1 MKIVNKVLA
10 IIVSVV
16 MVLTIMPAVSKE
28 NSVNAAEEFIIVS
41 PKDNELKGAGH
52 IDITWSAVQSGNLK
66 NYQLYIDGELIT
78 TTNDTTYD
86 YYTTNVKMYEVYVR
100 TEFLDGSSQKTP
112 TVKFGVTKK
121 GLCVNNDMGK
131 KLDPRAMNMGWYY
144 DWGTGKLPYTP
155 YRYVEFVPMIWGN
168 GGEGNISNIVAEGY
182 KYLLAYNEPDM
193 GEDVGGSNISVDT
206 AVANWPK
213 FTQYDSYYLGAPA
226 PALSPSWGTGTD
238 GGYWF
243 RSFMEQVNHDTIDF
257 IPLHCYYGQYGGAAG
272 AQAFLTEVVDK
283 TYEMYHKPIWVTE
296 FAVSGWGYDTEW
308 ARKSVEEFISTAIK
322 GLNER
327 PYVERYSWFSF
338 DTTDNNNGASA
349 LWTNA
354 TGELTDL
361 GKIYVNE
368 GNPEGYAA
376 STTDDFGYSFSES
389 TKNSLLDDTVT
400 VDNTVYE
407 DYANQPKVTVSASS
421 GQNSAQNI
429 IDNDIISRWESE
441 HGKDP
446 QTLTIDLG
454 QIRTI
459 KKIDII
465 WEAASAKRYTLEV
478 SEDGEN
484 YQTVA
489 DIEGGSGTQ
498 NRLDEIL
505 LKEMVRGRYVK
516 MNGISRN
523 TTYGYSI
530 YDMAVY
536 GTEQW
541 VSKED
546 GLNIQGFQINT
557 TYEGSRVVGSVEPV
571 IEGKKVVNWGFV
583 YGLDAIKS
591 DETGITNEDLYI
603 REDNEYIKAYE
614 STSKGTL
621 NGKYGQSDTATYFA
635 RTMSFGKKNVT
646 AFTSRY
652 KVRVYAL
659 MEDDTYL
666 YSDVAEY
673 TVYDVADRLYQNSQ
687 FMTLASHN
695 YAYNTILKLVN
706 PDYQEMEYGWEG
718 SLVKP

>member
-1 MKIVNKVLA
+1 
-10 IIVSVV
+10 
-16 MVLTIMPAVSKE
+16 
-28 NSVNAAEEFIIVS
+28 
-41 PKDNELKGAGH
+41 
-52 IDITWSAVQSGNLK
+52 
-66 NYQLYIDGELIT
+66 
-78 TTNDTTYD
+78 
-86 YYTTNVKMYEVYVR
+86 
-100 TEFLDGSSQKTP
+100 
-112 TVKFGVTKK
+112 
-121 GLCVNNDMGK
+121 
-131 KLDPRAMNMGWYY
+131 
-144 DWGTGKLPYTP
+144 
-155 YRYVEFVPMIWGN
+155 MIW
-168 GGEGNISNIVAEGY
+168 V
-182 KYLLAYNEPDM
+182 
-193 GEDVGGSNISVDT
+193 
-206 AVANWPK
+206 
-213 FTQYDSYYLGAPA
+213 
-226 PALSPSWGTGTD
+226 
-238 GGYWF
+238 
-243 RSFMEQVNHDTIDF
+243 
-257 IPLHCYYGQYGGAAG
+257 
-272 AQAFLTEVVDK
+272 
-283 TYEMYHKPIWVTE
+283 
-296 FAVSGWGYDTEW
+296 
-308 ARKSVEEFISTAIK
+308 
-322 GLNER
+322 
-327 PYVERYSWFSF
+327 
-338 DTTDNNNGASA
+338 
-349 LWTNA
+349 
-354 TGELTDL
+354 
-361 GKIYVNE
+361 
-368 GNPEGYAA
+368 
-376 STTDDFGYSFSES
+376 
-389 TKNSLLDDTVT
+389 
-400 VDNTVYE
+400 
-407 DYANQPKVTVSASS
+407 
-421 GQNSAQNI
+421 
-429 IDNDIISRWESE
+429 
-441 HGKDP
+441 
-446 QTLTIDLG
+446 
-454 QIRTI
+454 RTI

-489 DIEGGSGTQ
+489 DIEGGSGIQ

-541 VSKED
+541 ISKED

-583 YGLDAIKS
+583 YGLDAVKS
-591 DETGITNEDLYI
+591 EKTGITNEDLYI

-646 AFTSRY
+646 AFTSKY

>member
-1 MKIVNKVLA
+1 MKIVNRVLA
-10 IIVSVV
+10 IVISVV

-52 IDITWSAVQSGNLK
+52 FDITWSDIQSGNLK
-66 NYQLYIDGELIT
+66 NYQLYIDGELIA
-78 TTNDTTYD
+78 TTNDASYD

-100 TEFLDGSSQKTP
+100 AELTDGSFQNTP
-112 TVKFGVTKK
+112 VVKFGVTKK
-121 GLCVNNDMGK
+121 GLCVNSEMGR

-168 GGEGNISNIVAEGY
+168 GGEGNISSIASDGY

-193 GEDVGGSNISVDT
+193 GGDVGGSNISVDT

-389 TKNSLLDDTVT
+389 TKKSLLDDTVT

-407 DYANQPKVTVSASS
+407 DYANQPEVTVSASS

-429 IDNDIISRWESE
+429 IDNDISSRWESE

-446 QTLTIDLG
+446 QTITIDLG

-489 DIEGGSGTQ
+489 DIEGGSGIQ

-541 VSKED
+541 ISKED

-583 YGLDAIKS
+583 YGLDAVKS
-591 DETGITNEDLYI
+591 EKTGITNEDLYI

-621 NGKYGQSDTATYFA
+621 HGKYGQSDTATYFA

>member
-1 MKIVNKVLA
+1 MKIVNRVLA
-10 IIVSVV
+10 IVVSIV
-16 MVLTIMPAVSKE
+16 MVLTVMPAVSRE
-28 NSVNAAEEFIIVS
+28 YNVNAAEEFVIVS
-41 PKDNELKGAGH
+41 PKDNELKGAGYF
-52 IDITWSAVQSGNLK
+52 DITWSDIQSGNLK
-66 NYQLYIDGELIT
+66 NYQLYIDVELIA
-78 TTNDTTYD
+78 TTNDASYD

-100 TEFLDGSSQKTP
+100 AELTDGSFQNTP
-112 TVKFGVTKK
+112 VVKFGVTKK
-121 GLCVNNDMGK
+121 GLCVNSEMGR

-144 DWGTGKLPYTP
+144 DWGAGKLPYTP

-168 GGEGNISNIVAEGY
+168 GGEGNISSIASDGY

-193 GEDVGGSNISVDT
+193 GGDVGGSNISVDT

-213 FTQYDSYYLGAPA
+213 FTQHDSYYLGAPA
-226 PALSPSWGTGTD
+226 PAFSPSWGTGTD

-338 DTTDNNNGASA
+338 DTTDNNGASA
-349 LWTNA
+349 LWTNG

-389 TKNSLLDDTVT
+389 TKKSLLDDTVT

-407 DYANQPKVTVSASS
+407 DYANQSEVTVSASS

-429 IDNDIISRWESE
+429 IDNDISSRWESE

-446 QTLTIDLG
+446 QTITIDLG

-489 DIEGGSGTQ
+489 DIEGGSGIQ

-541 VSKED
+541 ISKED

-583 YGLDAIKS
+583 YGLDAVKS
-591 DETGITNEDLYI
+591 EKTGITNEDLYI

-646 AFTSRY
+646 AFTSKY

>member
-1 MKIVNKVLA
+1 MKIVNRVLA
-10 IIVSVV
+10 IVISVV

-28 NSVNAAEEFIIVS
+28 NSVNAAEEFVIVS
-41 PKDNELKGAGH
+41 PKDNELKGAGYF
-52 IDITWSAVQSGNLK
+52 DITWSDIQSGNLK
-66 NYQLYIDGELIT
+66 NYQLYIDGELIA
-78 TTNDTTYD
+78 TTNDASYD

-100 TEFLDGSSQKTP
+100 AELTDGSFQNTP
-112 TVKFGVTKK
+112 VVKFGVTKK
-121 GLCVNNDMGK
+121 GLCVNSEMGR

-144 DWGTGKLPYTP
+144 DWGAGKLPYTP

-168 GGEGNISNIVAEGY
+168 GGEGNISSIASDGY

-193 GEDVGGSNISVDT
+193 GGDVGGSNISVDT

-213 FTQYDSYYLGAPA
+213 FTQHDSYYLGAPA
-226 PALSPSWGTGTD
+226 PAFSPSWGTGTD

-338 DTTDNNNGASA
+338 DTTDNNGASA

-389 TKNSLLDDTVT
+389 TKKSLLDDTVT

-407 DYANQPKVTVSASS
+407 DYANQPEVTVTASS

-465 WEAASAKRYTLEV
+465 WEAASAKRYILEV

-583 YGLDAIKS
+583 YGLDAVKS
-591 DETGITNEDLYI
+591 DKTGITNEDLYI

-646 AFTSRY
+646 AFTSKY

>member
-1 MKIVNKVLA
+1 MKIVNRVLA
-10 IIVSVV
+10 IVISVV

-52 IDITWSAVQSGNLK
+52 FDITWSDIQSGNLK
-66 NYQLYIDGELIT
+66 NYQLYIDGELIA
-78 TTNDTTYD
+78 TTNDASYD

-100 TEFLDGSSQKTP
+100 AELTDGSFQNTP
-112 TVKFGVTKK
+112 VVKFGVTKK
-121 GLCVNNDMGK
+121 GLCVNSEMGR

-168 GGEGNISNIVAEGY
+168 GGEGNISSIASDGY

-193 GEDVGGSNISVDT
+193 GGDVGGSNISVDT

-338 DTTDNNNGASA
+338 DTTDNNGASA
-349 LWTNA
+349 LWTNG

-389 TKNSLLDDTVT
+389 TKKSLSDDTVT

-407 DYANQPKVTVSASS
+407 DYANQPEVTVSASS

-429 IDNDIISRWESE
+429 IDNDISSRWESE

-446 QTLTIDLG
+446 QTITIDLG

-489 DIEGGSGTQ
+489 DIEGGSGIQ

-541 VSKED
+541 ISKED

-583 YGLDAIKS
+583 YGLDAVKS
-591 DETGITNEDLYI
+591 EKTGITNEDLYI

-646 AFTSRY
+646 AFTSKY

>member
-1 MKIVNKVLA
+1 MKIVNRVLA
-10 IIVSVV
+10 IVISVV

-28 NSVNAAEEFIIVS
+28 NSVNAAEEFVIVS
-41 PKDNELKGAGH
+41 PKDNELKGAGYF
-52 IDITWSAVQSGNLK
+52 DITWSDIQSGNLK
-66 NYQLYIDGELIT
+66 NYQLYIDGELIA
-78 TTNDTTYD
+78 TTNDASYD

-100 TEFLDGSSQKTP
+100 AELTDGSFQNTP
-112 TVKFGVTKK
+112 VVKFGVTKK
-121 GLCVNNDMGK
+121 GLCVNSEMGR

-144 DWGTGKLPYTP
+144 DWGAGKLPYTP

-168 GGEGNISNIVAEGY
+168 GGEGNISSIASDGY

-193 GEDVGGSNISVDT
+193 GGDVGGSNISVDT

-213 FTQYDSYYLGAPA
+213 FTQHDSYYLGAPA
-226 PALSPSWGTGTD
+226 PAFSPSWGTGTD

-338 DTTDNNNGASA
+338 DTTDNNGASA
-349 LWTNA
+349 LWTNG

-389 TKNSLLDDTVT
+389 TKKSLLDDTVT

-407 DYANQPKVTVSASS
+407 DYANQSEVTVSASS

-429 IDNDIISRWESE
+429 IDNDISSRWESE

-446 QTLTIDLG
+446 QTITIDLG

-489 DIEGGSGTQ
+489 DIEGGSGIQ

-541 VSKED
+541 ISKED

-583 YGLDAIKS
+583 YGLDAVKS
-591 DETGITNEDLYI
+591 EKTGITNEDLYI

-646 AFTSRY
+646 AFTSKY

>member
-1 MKIVNKVLA
+1 MKIVNRVLA
-10 IIVSVV
+10 IVVSVV
-16 MVLTIMPAVSKE
+16 MILTIMPAVSKE
-28 NSVNAAEEFIIVS
+28 NSVNAAEEFVIVS

-52 IDITWSAVQSGNLK
+52 FDITWSDIQSGNLK
-66 NYQLYIDGELIT
+66 NYQLYIDGELIA
-78 TTNDTTYD
+78 TTNDTSYD
-86 YYTTNVKMYEVYVR
+86 YYTTNVKMYEAYVKAEL
-100 TEFLDGSSQKTP
+100 TDGSFQNTP
-112 TVKFGVTKK
+112 VVKFGVTKK
-121 GLCVNNDMGK
+121 GLCVNSEMGK

-168 GGEGNISNIVAEGY
+168 GGEGNISSIASDGY

-193 GEDVGGSNISVDT
+193 GGDVGGSNIAVDT

-272 AQAFLTEVVDK
+272 AQAFLSEVVDK

-349 LWTNA
+349 LWTDA

-368 GNPEGYAA
+368 GNPEGYIA
-376 STTDDFGYSFSES
+376 STTDDLGYSFSES
-389 TKNSLLDDTVT
+389 VRKTLLDDTVT

-407 DYANQPKVTVSASS
+407 DYANQPEVTVSASS

-429 IDNDIISRWESE
+429 IDNDINSRWESE

-446 QTLTIDLG
+446 QTLIIDLG

-459 KKIDII
+459 KKIDIV

-484 YQTVA
+484 YQAVA

-498 NRLDEIL
+498 NRLDEVL

-516 MNGISRN
+516 IHGISRN

-536 GTEQW
+536 GIEQW
-541 VSKED
+541 ISKEE

-583 YGLDAIKS
+583 YGLDAIKN
-591 DETGITNEDLYI
+591 DKTGITNEDLYI
-603 REDNEYIKAYE
+603 REDNEYIKSYE
-614 STSKGTL
+614 STPQGTL
-621 NGKYGQSDTATYFA
+621 QEKYGKSDTAAYFA
-635 RTMSFGKKNVT
+635 RTMRFGKKNVT

-652 KVRVYAL
+652 KVRAYAL
-659 MEDDTYL
+659 MEDGTYL

-673 TVYDVADRLYQNSQ
+673 TVYDVADQLYQDSK
-687 FMTLASHN
+687 FMTLDSHN

-706 PDYQEMEYGWEG
+706 PNYQELEYGWG
-718 SLVKP
+718 SSLVKP

>member
-1 MKIVNKVLA
+1 MKIVNRVLA
-10 IIVSVV
+10 IVISVV

-41 PKDNELKGAGH
+41 PKDNELKGAGYF
-52 IDITWSAVQSGNLK
+52 DITWSDIQSGNLK
-66 NYQLYIDGELIT
+66 NYQLYIDGELIA
-78 TTNDTTYD
+78 TTNDASYD

-100 TEFLDGSSQKTP
+100 AELTDGSFQNTP
-112 TVKFGVTKK
+112 VVKFGVTKK
-121 GLCVNNDMGK
+121 GLCVNSEMGR

-144 DWGTGKLPYTP
+144 DWGAGKLPYTP

-168 GGEGNISNIVAEGY
+168 GGEGNISSIASDGY

-193 GEDVGGSNISVDT
+193 GGDVGGSNISVDT

-368 GNPEGYAA
+368 GNPEGYVA
-376 STTDDFGYSFSES
+376 STTDDYGYSFSES
-389 TKNSLLDDTVT
+389 TKKSLLDDTVT

-407 DYANQPKVTVSASS
+407 DYANQPEVTVSASS

-429 IDNDIISRWESE
+429 IDNDISSRWESE

-446 QTLTIDLG
+446 QTITIDLG

-489 DIEGGSGTQ
+489 DIEGGSGIQ

-541 VSKED
+541 ISKED

-557 TYEGSRVVGSVEPV
+557 TYEGSRVVGCVEPV

-583 YGLDAIKS
+583 YGLDAVKS
-591 DETGITNEDLYI
+591 DKTGITNEDLYI

-621 NGKYGQSDTATYFA
+621 HGKYGQSDTATYFA
-635 RTMSFGKKNVT
+635 RTMSFGKKNLT

-652 KVRVYAL
+652 KVRAYAL
-659 MEDDTYL
+659 MEDGTYL

-673 TVYDVADRLYQNSQ
+673 TVYDVADRLYQDSQ
-687 FMTLASHN
+687 FMTLVSHN

-706 PDYQEMEYGWEG
+706 PTYQELEYGWG
-718 SLVKP
+718 SSLVKP

>member
-1 MKIVNKVLA
+1 MKIVNRVLA
-10 IIVSVV
+10 IVVSIV
-16 MVLTIMPAVSKE
+16 MVLTVMPAVSRE
-28 NSVNAAEEFIIVS
+28 YNVNAAEEFVIVS
-41 PKDNELKGAGH
+41 PKDNELKGAGYF
-52 IDITWSAVQSGNLK
+52 DITWSDIQSGNLK
-66 NYQLYIDGELIT
+66 NYQLYIDGELIA
-78 TTNDTTYD
+78 TTNDASYD

-100 TEFLDGSSQKTP
+100 AELTDGSFQNTP
-112 TVKFGVTKK
+112 VVKFGVTKK
-121 GLCVNNDMGK
+121 GLCVNSEMGR

-144 DWGTGKLPYTP
+144 DWGAGKLPYTP

-168 GGEGNISNIVAEGY
+168 GGEGNISSIASDGY

-193 GEDVGGSNISVDT
+193 GGDVGGSNISVDT

-213 FTQYDSYYLGAPA
+213 FTQHDSYYLGAPA
-226 PALSPSWGTGTD
+226 PAFSPSWGTGTD

-338 DTTDNNNGASA
+338 DTTDNNGASA
-349 LWTNA
+349 LWTNG

-389 TKNSLLDDTVT
+389 TKKSLLDDTVT

-407 DYANQPKVTVSASS
+407 DYANQPEVTVTASS

-465 WEAASAKRYTLEV
+465 WEAASAKRYILEV

-583 YGLDAIKS
+583 YGLDAVKS
-591 DETGITNEDLYI
+591 DKTGITNEDLYI

-646 AFTSRY
+646 AFTSKY

>member
-1 MKIVNKVLA
+1 MKVVNKVLA
-10 IIVSVV
+10 IVISFV
-16 MVLTIMPAVSKE
+16 MVLTIMPAFSKE
-28 NSVNAAEEFIIVS
+28 SSVNAAEEFIIVS

-52 IDITWSAVQSGNLK
+52 FDITWSDVQSGNLK
-66 NYQLYIDGELIT
+66 NYQLYIDGVFVT

-86 YYTTNVKMYEVYVR
+86 YYTTDVKMYEVYVR
-100 TEFLDGSSQKTP
+100 AEFLDGSFQNTP
-112 TVKFGVTKK
+112 AVKFGVTKK

-131 KLDPRAMNMGWYY
+131 KLNPRAMNMGWYY
-144 DWGTGKLPYTP
+144 DWGTSKLPYTP
-155 YRYVEFVPMIWGN
+155 YKYIEFVPMIWGN
-168 GGEGNISNIVAEGY
+168 GGEGNIPPIASEGY
-182 KYLLAYNEPDM
+182 RYLLAYNEPDM
-193 GEDVGGSNISVDT
+193 GGDVGGSNITVDT

-243 RSFMEQVNHDTIDF
+243 RSFMEQINHDTIDF

-308 ARKSVEEFISTAIK
+308 ARKSVEEFISTAIR

-361 GKIYVNE
+361 GKVYVNE
-368 GNPEGYAA
+368 GNPEGYVA
-376 STTDDFGYSFSES
+376 STDDDLGYTYSES
-389 TKNSLLDDTVT
+389 RRESLLDDTVT
-400 VDNTVYE
+400 IDSTNYE
-407 DYANQPKVTVSASS
+407 DYVNQQGVTVSASS
-421 GQNSAQNI
+421 GESSAKNV
-429 IDNDIISRWESE
+429 IDNDIKSRWESE

-446 QTLTIDLG
+446 QNLTIDLG
-454 QIRTI
+454 QIRDI
-459 KKIDII
+459 KKVDII
-465 WEAASAKRYTLEV
+465 WEAASAKRYTVEV
-478 SEDGEN
+478 SENGEN
-484 YQTVA
+484 YTVVA

-498 NRLDEIL
+498 NRLDEIVFR
-505 LKEMVRGRYVK
+505 KMIKGRYIK
-516 MNGISRN
+516 IHGISRN

-536 GTEQW
+536 GTQQW

-557 TYEGSRVVGSVEPV
+557 TYEGSRVVGFVEPV

-583 YGLDAIKS
+583 YGLDAVKN
-591 DETGITNEDLYI
+591 DKTGITNEDLYI
-603 REDNEYIKAYE
+603 REDHEYIKAYE

-621 NGKYGQSDTATYFA
+621 QGKYGQSETATYFA
-635 RTMSFGKKNVT
+635 RTLSFGKKNVT

-659 MEDDTYL
+659 MEDGTYL

-673 TVYDVADRLYQNSQ
+673 TVYDVADQLYQNSQ
-687 FMTLASHN
+687 FMTLTSHN

-706 PDYQEMEYGWEG
+706 PNYQELEYGWES